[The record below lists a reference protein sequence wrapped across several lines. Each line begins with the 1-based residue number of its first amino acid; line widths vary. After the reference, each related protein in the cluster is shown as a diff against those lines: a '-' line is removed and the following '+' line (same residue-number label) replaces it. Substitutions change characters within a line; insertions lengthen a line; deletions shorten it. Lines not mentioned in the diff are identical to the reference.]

1 MRPLQRLAS
10 LEHCDFPRAAVTPL
24 QRHVCPVVE
33 EEADV
38 PRRVTVPTTRPTRA
52 VLHHD
57 LGGSPQERVHRLEI
71 IDSMMQLEFNV
82 HGNGDGLQVITS
94 LLLNGLNGPVVRKA
108 KPALAMGRPIPLP
121 RSIDTR
127 TLRSMVA
134 G

>member
-38 PRRVTVPTTRPTRA
+38 PGRVTVPATRPTRA

-57 LGGSPQERVHRLEI
+57 LGGLPQERVHRLEI
-71 IDSMMQLEFNV
+71 IDSMMQLEFNI
-82 HGNGDGLQVITS
+82 HENGDGLQIVTP

-108 KPALAMGRPIPLP
+108 IPALAMGRPFHLP
-121 RSIDTR
+121 QSIDTR
-127 TLRSMVA
+127 ALPSMVA
-134 G
+134 D